1 MIIFGARPSLG
12 KTAFTLR
19 LIENMEAKA
28 LFIQLDMGLDEI
40 GCRML
45 ASESDMSN
53 GKVSRGKL
61 YDNEWGSLMQAFS
74 KLSCKNNLMFYSL
87 AEANISK
94 IRAKAKEIKTKKG
107 LDVIIIDHMG
117 KIRPETKGST
127 YEQTSVISNQLKAI
141 GRELDV
147 AMVVLCQLSRAVEQR
162 NDKHPLLS
170 DLRDSGN
177 IEQDKFNK
185 RVA

>member
-1 MIIFGARPSLG
+1 
-12 KTAFTLR
+12 
-19 LIENMEAKA
+19 
-28 LFIQLDMGLDEI
+28 
-40 GCRML
+40 
-45 ASESDMSN
+45 
-53 GKVSRGKL
+53 
-61 YDNEWGSLMQAFS
+61 
-74 KLSCKNNLMFYSL
+74 
-87 AEANISK
+87 
-94 IRAKAKEIKTKKG
+94 
-107 LDVIIIDHMG
+107 MG